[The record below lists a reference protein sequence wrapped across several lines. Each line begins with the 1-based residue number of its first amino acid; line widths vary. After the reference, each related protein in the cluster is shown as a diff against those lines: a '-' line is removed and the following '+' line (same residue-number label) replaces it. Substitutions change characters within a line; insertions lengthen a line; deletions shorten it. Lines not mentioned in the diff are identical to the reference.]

1 MDTAVDHLPDDAFS
15 LKKIIADQQS
25 KLIDQQQCIG
35 DQQLQIGDQEQ
46 RIGSQGKRIDTQEQR
61 IAVLEEYIRLQRH
74 RQFGASSEKAPGQA
88 ELFDEAELL
97 GEEDEAPADA
107 GPAEHAAPSTAGRKP
122 RGRRPLPPQL
132 PRIRIEHDL
141 PDAQKT
147 CACGC
152 QRTLIGEETSEQLDI
167 IPAKVQVLV
176 HVRKKYACKACE
188 AGVQLAS
195 LPPQPIP
202 KSNAS
207 AGLLAHVAVAKYQ
220 DALPLYRQEQV
231 LKRAGVEL
239 GRNTLA
245 GWMLKCGEL
254 IQPLLNLLDEQ
265 LLSNPIIH
273 CDETTVQVLKEQGK
287 SPQSKSYMWVRVSGL
302 PTKKIILYDYA
313 SSRSGKI
320 AVDLMADYQGYL
332 QTDDYAG
339 YHALGNAPDITHLG
353 CWAHARRKFI
363 EAQKAAAPKGRKAK
377 AGKADMA
384 LSYIGKLYGIERQ
397 LKDALPETRLRVRQ
411 GESRAVLEQLRAW
424 LDKALHQVL
433 PKGALGKALGYLD
446 RNWDKLTVY
455 VEDGRLSI
463 DNNTAENAIRP
474 FVIGRKNWLFSDTE
488 RGARASAALYSL
500 IETAKANGLE
510 PYAYLQRV
518 FERLPATQ
526 NVEQVEALL
535 PWNLEAETTAVA

>member
-1 MDTAVDHLPDDAFS
+1 MDTAVDHLPDDTSS

-25 KLIDQQQCIG
+25 KLVDR
-35 DQQLQIGDQEQ
+35 D
-46 RIGSQGKRIDTQEQR
+46 RRIDSQEQR

-97 GEEDEAPADA
+97 GEEEAV
-107 GPAEHAAPSTAGRKP
+107 PAEVESAEQPTASPSNKKP
-122 RGRRPLPPQL
+122 RGRKPLPPQL

-141 PDAQKT
+141 SDAQKT
-147 CACGC
+147 CPCGC

-188 AGVQLAS
+188 DGVQLAR

-265 LLSNPIIH
+265 LLAGPITH

-320 AVDLMADYQGYL
+320 AEDLLADYQGYL

-363 EAQKAAAPKGRKAK
+363 EAQKAAPKGKKAK
-377 AGKADMA
+377 AGKADVA

-397 LKDALPETRLRVRQ
+397 VKDASPDRRRQVRQ
-411 GESRAVLEQLRAW
+411 EDSRAVLEQLRVW
-424 LDKALHQVL
+424 LDKTLHQVL

-455 VEDGRLSI
+455 VDDGRLSI

-488 RGARASAALYSL
+488 RGAKASAALYGL

-518 FERLPATQ
+518 FERLPAAQ
-526 NVEQVEALL
+526 SVEDVEALL
-535 PWNLEAETTAVA
+535 PWNLEAEATTAP